1 MRIGRRLFLAVLPAV
16 LGVLSVAALAYW
28 GRYQRQV
35 PEALVAIAAVASLAS
50 LWFAWRNTRYVA
62 QRIERLAGGVVDT
75 RDSGLAPSTAHAA
88 GGVVAPTPTPRNDEL
103 DSIERVVDSLSSA
116 VVLATDQGRQQER
129 VAEERIREYAAL
141 LAETSA
147 AVARQLE
154 EVRLPLHILLESK
167 FGDLNENQEEMLGA
181 ARAAADSAD
190 VELQRLREIADIDR
204 GALSLR
210 NDVVHSGDLLRSLLP
225 TLQAQGEREGV
236 RVSADL
242 APALPRVYGDRVRL
256 QEALSL
262 LLGERVRH
270 APSEGEVHISAEV
283 NGGTNRLSIVVEHG
297 AAPHVSAEEVLARR
311 LLAAHDGTILEESGR
326 TTITLPT
333 R

>member
-16 LGVLSVAALAYW
+16 LGVLSVAGLAYW

-35 PEALVAIAAVASLAS
+35 PEAVLAIAMIASLGS
-50 LWFAWRNTRYVA
+50 LWMAWRNARYVA
-62 QRIERLAGGVVDT
+62 QRIERLAGGVVDA
-75 RDSGLAPSTAHAA
+75 RDTGREIRSS
-88 GGVVAPTPTPRNDEL
+88 VASSSAVSSSDAPRNDEL
-103 DSIERVVDSLSSA
+103 DSIEHVVDRLSSA
-116 VVLATDQGRQQER
+116 VTLAADQGRKQER
-129 VAEERIREYAAL
+129 AADERVREYAAL

-167 FGDLNENQEEMLGA
+167 FGDLNENQEEMLAA
-181 ARAAADSAD
+181 ARAAADTAD
-190 VELQRLREIADIDR
+190 LELQRLRQIASIDG

-210 NDVVHSGDLLRSLLP
+210 RDPVHSGDLLRALLP

-270 APSEGEVHISAEV
+270 APSESEVRISADA
-283 NGGTNRLSIVVEHG
+283 NAQRLRVVVQHG
-297 AAPHVSAEEVLARR
+297 AAPHVSAEEVLGRR
-311 LLAAHDGTILEESGR
+311 LLAAHDGTIQEDDGR
-326 TTITLPT
+326 TTLTLPT
-333 R
+333 G